1 MKSAGSNCNIIRKK
15 KNLYLDRV
23 LMLTVVSKIVTVH
36 RRCSESVK
44 RYHLG
49 C

>member
-1 MKSAGSNCNIIRKK
+1 MKSAGSNCNIIREK
-15 KNLYLDRV
+15 KNLYLDCV
-23 LMLTVVSKIVTVH
+23 LLLTVVSTIVTVH

-44 RYHLG
+44 GYHLG